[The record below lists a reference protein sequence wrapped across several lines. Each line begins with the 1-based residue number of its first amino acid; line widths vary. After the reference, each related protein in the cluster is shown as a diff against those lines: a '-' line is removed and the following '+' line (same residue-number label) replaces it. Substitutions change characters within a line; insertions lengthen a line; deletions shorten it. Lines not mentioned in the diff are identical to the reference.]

1 MSVEAHPLAPHHLPA
16 YLPGPDGSDPLFT
29 AMIVFLVALLLFIGN
44 LYFKLHAIPEH
55 LAHKHNN
62 TQIQFITILAILALF
77 THNNIF
83 WVAALL
89 LAVVK
94 LPDFTTP
101 INAIAKSLE
110 QLAAS
115 PDKSKESL
123 PPQEVDAPEIEASVE
138 NTPDTVN
145 EED

>member
-16 YLPGPDGSDPLFT
+16 YLPGPDGSDWLFT
-29 AMIVFLVALLLFIGN
+29 SMLVFLIALLLFIGN

-83 WVAALL
+83 WLAALL
-89 LAVVK
+89 LSVIR

-101 INAIAKSLE
+101 LKSIAKSLHKMAATRSGNDAVQE
-110 QLAAS
+110 QATVDDTPSATDS
-115 PDKSKESL
+115 P
-123 PPQEVDAPEIEASVE
+123 A
-138 NTPDTVN
+138 
-145 EED
+145 EEGK